1 MAKDLFHEAVRN
13 ALINDGWTITHD
25 PYPIQL
31 MDFDLDVDLGAE
43 RALAAEC
50 GLGDSVE
57 KIRPANSTDVDTQ
70 LILDRERNH
79 YQLVRI
85 GWDKRLFRYSVIFHF
100 DIKPDGKIWI
110 QVNSTDRDVAEEL
123 EQMGVPKSDI
133 VIGFQPPQYRPYTGY
148 AVA

>member
-1 MAKDLFHEAVRN
+1 M
-13 ALINDGWTITHD
+13 
-25 PYPIQL
+25 
-31 MDFDLDVDLGAE
+31 
-43 RALAAEC
+43 
-50 GLGDSVE
+50 E
-57 KIRPANSTDVDTQ
+57 KIEQYRQLIIGLYEEYAKARPANITNVDTQ
-70 LILDRERNH
+70 LILDKERNH

-85 GWDKRLFRYSVIFHF
+85 GWDKKLFSYSVIFHF

-133 VIGFQPPQYRPYTGY
+133 VIGFQPPAYRPYTGY